1 MEDAHR
7 TVALPRSN
15 CLRCSAEARFMTPN
29 GPLCS
34 EDTLLDLVHAGPNR
48 GWLPIT
54 ITDWPE
60 ECLAQA
66 I

>member
-1 MEDAHR
+1 
-7 TVALPRSN
+7 
-15 CLRCSAEARFMTPN
+15 MTPN

-66 I
+66 G